1 MSFILLKSEN
11 VLNSTDSFVTFIQ
24 EENPKITLRVY
35 LDLVLFQLKQV
46 GIYCNKERER
56 ERETENVYRKREREK
71 QRERSID
78 YLHVHNQTA
87 KLLKM
92 LEKGNLK

>member
-1 MSFILLKSEN
+1 MKMSFILLKSEN

-56 ERETENVYRKREREK
+56 ETENVYRKREREK